1 LESLTFFSTRANL
14 ERTKVRLVEPDANA
28 TSKRENNR
36 YVTLSHCWGKPKN
49 VQGQLKLTTQ
59 TEDRFKTE
67 GIALRELSKTF
78 RDAMLFACRLEN
90 VGYIWIDSLCI
101 KQQSTDPGVNPRDSE
116 NDWLE
121 QSRVMDN
128 IYHQSYLNISATA
141 AIDSDQGLFF
151 QRRPNDLWEDEINLN
166 LTGLIAPEQ
175 TSEDEILVSSGAAE
189 QANSYKLDDH
199 RVSSRL
205 KSSSSENKR
214 RIDTNNISESPRKL
228 PRIDS
233 ESVFDVPKMKEQ
245 IGADYL
251 KRCTIIDV
259 AFWDDLVEQAPV
271 NRRAWVLQERVMAP
285 RVLHFC
291 INQIAWECSEF
302 QDAEGHPE
310 GLPILRARLG
320 DIVDEGRLKSLTKTD
335 GLRLREIRLKGF
347 PDPDKHLRN
356 LHVYELWK
364 RIVEVYSRTTL
375 TMSRDKLVAL
385 SGIARQFWDETRCE
399 YVAGMWRE
407 HLESQLLWHVNEV
420 FKDGIFHNQA
430 KRDPSRA
437 PSFSWAALDTPYGI
451 VYGETTDYGRDR
463 AEELLFEVK
472 NYQLTYMDQE
482 NTFGLIEGS
491 SSHIVVKPLH
501 LRQIKLR
508 KLQPPQGVPYC
519 WHLIDNAGNQTSTDH
534 FNIYLD
540 APGTDVDIF
549 QKEATLFC
557 MPAAFGDRTVK
568 KSSRYLICLLL
579 KLEKTIQSVMH
590 FKRFGLTKLS
600 NYADREGQKALR
612 EKKFNKDIWIW

>member
-1 LESLTFFSTRANL
+1 
-14 ERTKVRLVEPDANA
+14 
-28 TSKRENNR
+28 
-36 YVTLSHCWGKPKN
+36 
-49 VQGQLKLTTQ
+49 
-59 TEDRFKTE
+59 
-67 GIALRELSKTF
+67 
-78 RDAMLFACRLEN
+78 
-90 VGYIWIDSLCI
+90 
-101 KQQSTDPGVNPRDSE
+101 
-116 NDWLE
+116 
-121 QSRVMDN
+121 
-128 IYHQSYLNISATA
+128 
-141 AIDSDQGLFF
+141 
-151 QRRPNDLWEDEINLN
+151 
-166 LTGLIAPEQ
+166 
-175 TSEDEILVSSGAAE
+175 
-189 QANSYKLDDH
+189 
-199 RVSSRL
+199 
-205 KSSSSENKR
+205 
-214 RIDTNNISESPRKL
+214 
-228 PRIDS
+228 
-233 ESVFDVPKMKEQ
+233 
-245 IGADYL
+245 
-251 KRCTIIDV
+251 
-259 AFWDDLVEQAPV
+259 
-271 NRRAWVLQERVMAP
+271 MAP

-310 GLPILRARLG
+310 GLPTLRNRLG
-320 DIVDEGRLKSLTKTD
+320 DIVNEGTLKSLTKTD

-385 SGIARQFWDETRCE
+385 SGIARQFGDDTRCE

-472 NYQLTYMDQE
+472 HYQLTYMDQE
-482 NTFGLIEGS
+482 NVFGLIEGS
-491 SSHIVVKPLH
+491 SGHIIVKPLH

-534 FNIYLD
+534 FNMYLD
-540 APGTDVDIF
+540 APETDVDVF

-579 KLEKTIQSVMH
+579 KLEKTIQGVMH

-600 NYADREGQKALR
+600 NYADREGQIALR
-612 EKKFNKDIWIW
+612 EKNFNKDIWIW